1 MDNSKMKIFSLIDK
15 LKKEHSNHTVIRKNG
30 TLLFNPGK
38 IPKAQH
44 ILYQPLTSELI
55 DEYLSKAY
63 KNTLPVQYKQF
74 LRYSNGMDL
83 FIFKILVGK
92 FAFAGSNIII
102 YGLPRTKPFGRPA
115 DMEEPFDIRIEDL
128 RRHDNISDTWL
139 RVGTYRLKYESGGEA
154 DLYIDCDSQR
164 VFATK
169 RDKCN
174 IEEQWDTFDICLCDL
189 FHRAQNSLPEY
200 RFK

>member
-1 MDNSKMKIFSLIDK
+1 MDNGKMKIFSLLDE
-15 LKKEHSNHTVIRKNG
+15 LKKDHSNHTVIRKNG

-74 LRYSNGMDL
+74 LGYSNGMDL
-83 FIFKILVGK
+83 FMFKIFVAK
-92 FAFAGSNIII
+92 FAFAGSNITI
-102 YGLPRTKPFGRPA
+102 YGLPRTQPFGRPA

-128 RRHDNISDTWL
+128 RRHANIPDTWL
-139 RVGTYRLKYESGGEA
+139 KVGTYRLKYESGGEA
-154 DLYIDCDSQR
+154 DMFIDCDSQR
-164 VFATK
+164 VFTTK
-169 RDKCN
+169 RDQCG
-174 IEEQWDTFDICLCDL
+174 IEEQWDSFDFCLCDL
-189 FHRAQNSLPEY
+189 FQRAQNSLPEY